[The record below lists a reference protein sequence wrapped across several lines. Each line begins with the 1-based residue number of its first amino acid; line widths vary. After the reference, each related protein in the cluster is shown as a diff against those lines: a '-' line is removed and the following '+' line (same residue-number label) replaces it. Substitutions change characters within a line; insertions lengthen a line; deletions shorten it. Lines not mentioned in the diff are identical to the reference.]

1 MKKIIFVLTLMGLC
15 VFAFAQNDKAKA
27 FIAKAK
33 QCEAQKK
40 YASALGNYYDAIVA
54 DVENTSDAVDAFQRI
69 QNQIISGQPGFGNY
83 NEFSLY
89 DNWISLLKD
98 AEAYWT
104 TNSPYVFAFS
114 ELKKENV
121 NYEKRTADYSVEVST
136 EYSEKYKTIV
146 HNTLIE
152 GLKKAYEDSWGK
164 LKDWPKVSAFTEKD
178 GASAQI
184 YQKYGAAVVRY
195 PNTSGKKVDLI
206 KSYLLS
212 LLLESFDASQRNR
225 WNALSNNDKERI
237 ISAARLESGL
247 ASKAWYYSSYE
258 TYYGLASVT
267 LPPYAVEDDIFFSED
282 NYIHS
287 EEKNFGFTD
296 IKLALLDEN
305 GKSFLTGPR
314 AAIPAVGVSDNDAN
328 KYTFKNIPANLL
340 EKIDG
345 NDYRIAVVEA
355 FLNYGNWDP
364 NLEDLF
370 TRKSLNVLPDIT
382 LSTKQNFNAE
392 KSIAPMKLPMEL
404 IMQEKENLELEKA
417 AFEREM
423 RDSFQYLI
431 ENAKAE
437 ILYDLCNKI
446 KGKKNVTVEELVQN
460 AEKIW
465 AEKYNS
471 GKERY
476 EDRKRSNISNLDIP
490 YPEFDSNF
498 ATQIIENDAKGKLFI
513 IDKKGSVVLTKEG
526 LQLLKKK

>member
-1 MKKIIFVLTLMGLC
+1 MNNMKKIIFALTLMGLC
-15 VFAFAQNDKAKA
+15 AFAFSQNDEAKA

-89 DNWISLLKD
+89 DNWVLLLKD

-121 NYEKRTADYSVEVST
+121 NYEKRTADYSVDVST

-206 KSYLLS
+206 KNYLLS
-212 LLLESFDASQRNR
+212 LLLESLDASQRNR

-267 LPPYAVEDDIFFSED
+267 LPPYTVEDDIFFSED

-314 AAIPAVGVSDNDAN
+314 AAIPAVGVSDSDTN
-328 KYTFKNIPANLL
+328 KYTFKNVPANLM

-345 NDYRIAVVEA
+345 NDYRISVAEA
-355 FLNYGNWDP
+355 FLNYGNWNPD
-364 NLEDLF
+364 LEDFF
-370 TRKSLNVLPDIT
+370 TRKSVNALPDIA
-382 LSTKQNFNAE
+382 LSTKQNFNVE
-392 KSIAPMKLPMEL
+392 KSIASMEL
-404 IMQEKENLELEKA
+404 IMQEKKNLEYEKA
-417 AFEREM
+417 ALENDM
-423 RDSFQYLI
+423 RHSFQDVV
-431 ENAKAE
+431 ENTKSE
-437 ILYDLCNKI
+437 ILYETCNKI
-446 KGKKNVTVEELVQN
+446 KLRKNISIEELIQN

-465 AEKYNS
+465 TEKYDASKAQYEGRKYSSNS
-471 GKERY
+471 
-476 EDRKRSNISNLDIP
+476 NFDIP

-498 ATQIIENDAKGKLFI
+498 AKQIIENDAKDKLFAVG
-513 IDKKGSVVLTKEG
+513 KNGALVLTKDG
-526 LQLLKKK
+526 MQLLKKK